1 MESMGRLT
9 WKRGVWQAGEVC
21 AFALLLVL
29 PALAA
34 EKCTTQSQ
42 MAVLDRDALT
52 AAAQGIA
59 AKVQANDATG
69 VRAVTMPQ
77 YAQSFD
83 GIAAAISEVS
93 ARVAGDTL
101 SVSSLYLLEVSAD
114 NNAVSSVAASNTQFF
129 CSLSNSTDV
138 SFIFPVLLPD
148 RYALAVV
155 KAQGAQTAWQ
165 LSFVLQF
172 NGGSWKLAGFYPRPA
187 TAAGHDGV
195 WYWTQARSYAK
206 QGQHWDAWLDYS
218 EADAL
223 LTPVEFVSSS
233 NRDKLHAEQTAA
245 MPPALANGISPDHPL
260 NVGSFAFTA
269 IGTQESLD
277 GKTLE
282 LAVHIT
288 ATDVSNPTDVRARSL
303 QALHALL
310 VTYPELHVAFAGAWV
325 YSDAPGQSPF
335 GIEFNPIST
344 AIPPE
349 QNSMTGSLEPVRGMV
364 SFAANLTPS
373 AALPQVQEPSLE
385 HTP

>member
-1 MESMGRLT
+1 M
-9 WKRGVWQAGEVC
+9 QA
-21 AFALLLVL
+21 AVL
-29 PALAA
+29 AVAAALALPLGLQA
-34 EKCTTQSQ
+34 ENCITQSQ
-42 MAVLDRDALT
+42 MAATDRDALT
-52 AAAQGIA
+52 VAVQSFAAHA
-59 AKVQANDATG
+59 QANDTAG
-69 VRAVTMPQ
+69 IKAATMPD
-77 YAQSFD
+77 YFN
-83 GIAAAISEVS
+83 GIAAAISDT
-93 ARVAGDTL
+93 APKIAGDAL
-101 SVSSLYLLEVSAD
+101 SISSLYILEVSAPV
-114 NNAVSSVAASNTQFF
+114 NTSAASGFVAGDRQFF
-129 CSLSNSTDV
+129 CSLNNSADV
-138 SFIFPVLLPD
+138 EFTFPVMLPD
-148 RYALAVV
+148 RYALAIVR
-155 KAQGAQTAWQ
+155 AQGSSTAWQ
-165 LSFVLQF
+165 LSFVLEQ
-172 NGGSWKLAGFYPRPA
+172 NGGGWKLAGFYSRA
-187 TAAGHDGV
+187 AMAAGHDGV
-195 WYWTQARSYAK
+195 WYWTQARQFAK
-206 QGQHWDAWLDYS
+206 QNQPWNAWLYYT

-364 SFAANLTPS
+364 SFAANFTPS